1 MNFASVVKSID
12 IILWGWPL
20 ISVLIGTHIFMTFRT
35 GFIQKNLF
43 KAIKLSV
50 TKDPEAEGGLLR
62 YLRNLAINVIIIF
75 SKITGE

>member
-50 TKDPEAEGGLLR
+50 TKDPEAEGD
-62 YLRNLAINVIIIF
+62 YYVICVIWR
-75 SKITGE
+75 